1 MAKEP
6 TATDEFKYQSLFY
19 TTMTS
24 KDPDEVHQSFEAMRE
39 MEAFL
44 FKPKQIEALKA
55 KVIVTLQK
63 ARDLENER
71 YNYEEVKKERNK

>member
-1 MAKEP
+1 MSKEA
-6 TATDEFKYQSLFY
+6 TTTDEFKYQSLFY

-24 KDPDEVHQSFEAMRE
+24 NDPDEVHRSFEAMRE

-71 YNYEEVKKERNK
+71 YNYDEVKKERS